1 MCRDIPNR
9 EPEAAPRSRRRPRC
23 IIQQHSQTR
32 RGRPAR
38 HDHGERQEAV
48 LQLLDAV
55 IAFPHSFTLS
65 IFHRFILFISVNGKE
80 GASWSSIVAP
90 SEQGDCACGEGM
102 HSFALSL
109 SCSHG
114 MHCPRTLMQHVL
126 RGLDLV
132 FSLFSTFLPTLSDIF
147 DTISRCSKLREC
159 CRQIEAEVVSNSR
172 RNIHETW
179 SIDLG

>member
-90 SEQGDCACGEGM
+90 SEQGDCACGGGM
-102 HSFALSL
+102 HSFALSWHALAEDLDAACSINFEAWIWHLVSSAL
-109 SCSHG
+109 S
-114 MHCPRTLMQHVL
+114 TYN
-126 RGLDLV
+126 
-132 FSLFSTFLPTLSDIF
+132 IF
-147 DTISRCSKLREC
+147 DTKICTISQCSILREC
-159 CRQIEAEVVSNSR
+159 CRQVEAEAIINSR
-172 RNIHETW
+172 NKIHETW
-179 SIDLG
+179 SIDLS